1 MADDDARDE
10 RLAGLLDV
18 EPLDDLSRRRLVSN
32 ALSASAPPAHRTAR
46 LVVAAALVAAVVAG
60 GITYLALRGGDSS
73 RPTAARVPRPPAA
86 APLTGASKPAD
97 SPTTTVPAEAG
108 SSFSA
113 ASPRDLGDLGD
124 LRDQANLDRARALTA
139 QNSAAAATSTDA
151 SALVGRLRDSTC
163 AASLPGGTIVAVGT
177 AHFGSRDAIVAETQ
191 RPDGSRSLDAVLADP
206 CEVRSLN

>member
-86 APLTGASKPAD
+86 PPLNGASKPD

-139 QNSAAAATSTDA
+139 QNSATAATSTDA
-151 SALVGRLRDSTC
+151 SALAGRLRDSTC

-191 RPDGSRSLDAVLADP
+191 RPDGSRSLDAVLAHP